1 MGLRRNWR
9 KTSVKNYLRK
19 EEYERKGAEEGF

>member
-9 KTSVKNYLRK
+9 KTSVRNYLRK
-19 EEYERKGAEEGF
+19 EDCDRKGAEKGL

>member
-9 KTSVKNYLRK
+9 KTSVRNNLRK
-19 EEYERKGAEEGF
+19 EEYNRKGAEKWL

>member
-9 KTSVKNYLRK
+9 KTSVRNNLRK
-19 EEYERKGAEEGF
+19 EEYDTKGAEKGL

>member
-9 KTSVKNYLRK
+9 KMSERNNFRK
-19 EEYERKGAEEGF
+19 EEYNRKGTEKGL